1 LFHSILK
8 QKYFISGRIVSV
20 LIFPKKKSGVKM
32 KNLVKIFLICTVG
45 FLAACSNQNTTL
57 PRLSETELDQKSY
70 AIAYSVTGQTYKDR
84 VTKDYNIPQFTQG
97 VTNWY
102 YNRVPMPIEQIQA
115 LTINR
120 LVDHKEYA
128 YNSGVIFADAFQQK
142 VNYLLLSGD
151 NRTLQYNE
159 PRAMFRDLRKM
170 GVSEA
175 SMFRDFAGFRTLD
188 SVIRADKIFQVQAF
202 TIVSQ
207 KFHCERALLI
217 AKAHDIDAIC
227 FVAKQPELP
236 LSTRIREVFARIKA
250 VLDLILDVE
259 PYFLGE
265 PEPLPSPINK
275 VN

>member
-1 LFHSILK
+1 MFT
-8 QKYFISGRIVSV
+8 V
-20 LIFPKKKSGVKM
+20 M
-32 KNLVKIFLICTVG
+32 LVKKFSPKFTTLFRALLYAIFALIILCLLVDRGVSFYVRDKIFTNIDELPHRAYALVLG
-45 FLAACSNQNTTL
+45 TSRYIIGGKPNSYYEYRLAAAK
-57 PRLSETELDQKSY
+57 EL
-70 AIAYSVTGQTYKDR
+70 I
-84 VTKDYNIPQFTQG
+84 
-97 VTNWY
+97 
-102 YNRVPMPIEQIQA
+102 
-115 LTINR
+115 
-120 LVDHKEYA
+120 DH
-128 YNSGVIFADAFQQK
+128 QK

-151 NRTLQYNE
+151 NRTVQYNE
-159 PRAMFRDLRKM
+159 PRAMFRDLQKM

-175 SMFRDFAGFRTLD
+175 AMFRDFAGFRTLD
-188 SVIRADKIFQVQAF
+188 SIIRADKIFQVQAF

-227 FVAKQPELP
+227 FVAKQPELH

-250 VLDLILDVE
+250 VLDLILGVE

>member
-1 LFHSILK
+1 MFT
-8 QKYFISGRIVSV
+8 V
-20 LIFPKKKSGVKM
+20 M
-32 KNLVKIFLICTVG
+32 LVKKFSPKFTTLFRALLYAIFALIILCLLVDRGVSFYVRDKIFTNIDELPHRAYALVLG
-45 FLAACSNQNTTL
+45 TSKYIIGGKPNSYYEYRLAAAK
-57 PRLSETELDQKSY
+57 EL
-70 AIAYSVTGQTYKDR
+70 I
-84 VTKDYNIPQFTQG
+84 
-97 VTNWY
+97 
-102 YNRVPMPIEQIQA
+102 
-115 LTINR
+115 
-120 LVDHKEYA
+120 DH
-128 YNSGVIFADAFQQK
+128 QK

-151 NRTLQYNE
+151 NRTVQYNE
-159 PRAMFRDLRKM
+159 PRAMFRDLQKM
-170 GVSEA
+170 GISEA

-188 SVIRADKIFQVQAF
+188 SIIRADKIFQVQAF

-227 FVAKQPELP
+227 FVAKQPELH

-250 VLDLILDVE
+250 VLDLILGVE

>member
-1 LFHSILK
+1 MLGTS
-8 QKYFISGRIVSV
+8 KYIIGGKPNAYYEYR
-20 LIFPKKKSGVKM
+20 
-32 KNLVKIFLICTVG
+32 
-45 FLAACSNQNTTL
+45 LAAAK
-57 PRLSETELDQKSY
+57 EL
-70 AIAYSVTGQTYKDR
+70 I
-84 VTKDYNIPQFTQG
+84 
-97 VTNWY
+97 
-102 YNRVPMPIEQIQA
+102 
-115 LTINR
+115 
-120 LVDHKEYA
+120 DH
-128 YNSGVIFADAFQQK
+128 QK

-151 NRTLQYNE
+151 NRTTQYNE

-227 FVAKQPELP
+227 FVAKQPELH

-250 VLDLILDVE
+250 VLDLILGVE

-265 PEPLPSPINK
+265 PEPLPYK
-275 VN
+275 